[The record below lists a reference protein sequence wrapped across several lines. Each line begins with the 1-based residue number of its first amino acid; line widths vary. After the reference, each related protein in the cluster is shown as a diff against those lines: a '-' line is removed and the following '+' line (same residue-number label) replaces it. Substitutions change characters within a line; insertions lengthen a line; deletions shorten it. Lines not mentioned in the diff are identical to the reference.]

1 MAVESMV
8 ALGLA
13 TAFLVGLAWYANRHR
28 AKDNRTSDTEDRVAI
43 QTSLRNIYVR
53 ILRLS
58 LPLTE
63 EDLARNRA
71 ETEEWRAVLETRLYH
86 CPAIRPLLP
95 SLSEKAWEQAKRAM
109 KICHNKEIDDKA
121 KP

>member
-8 ALGLA
+8 ALGWA

-28 AKDNRTSDTEDRVAI
+28 AEDNRASDPEDRVAI
-43 QTSLRNIYVR
+43 QTSFRNIYLR
-53 ILRLS
+53 NLRLS
-58 LPLTE
+58 LPMTE
-63 EDLARNRA
+63 EDRARNRA
-71 ETEEWRAVLETRLYH
+71 EAEEWRAVLETRLYH
-86 CPAIRPLLP
+86 CPGIQPLLP
-95 SLSEKAWEQAKRAM
+95 SLSEQAWEQAKRAM

>member
-1 MAVESMV
+1 MAVESLTV
-8 ALGLA
+8 LGLA
-13 TAFLVGLAWYANRHR
+13 TSFLVGLAWYVNRHR
-28 AKDNRTSDTEDRVAI
+28 AEDSRTSDTADRVAI
-43 QTSLRNIYVR
+43 QTAFRNIYVR
-53 ILRLS
+53 NLRLS
-58 LPLTE
+58 LPMTE
-63 EDLARNRA
+63 EDRARNRA

-86 CPAIRPLLP
+86 CPGIQPLLP